1 MSNVHLT
8 SGPVRS
14 LVVAAVAAVA
24 ALIATSP
31 AFASDLN
38 VQPISIHLK
47 PNRSSDTITVENRG
61 SETIR
66 IQVSG
71 FAWDQDATGAM
82 KLEPSNDLV
91 FFPVLLTIEPGKK
104 KSVRVGLQNTAP
116 TAIEKTF
123 RVFFEELPSVKSQ
136 LAPETTGLTLLSKF
150 GVPVFLDPSKI
161 APKPQLSVKGLQ
173 NGVLTVSTG
182 NAGNAHYISTAVGIA
197 GLDARGAPVFDR
209 SEKGWYVLAHG
220 EREYA
225 VSLGPKECTAL
236 RDVTIELKTSAGN
249 VKQTMPV
256 SPGSCGK

>member
-1 MSNVHLT
+1 MPHGHITLGSI
-8 SGPVRS
+8 RRF
-14 LVVAAVAAVA
+14 VVAGAGAIAVMIAAA
-24 ALIATSP
+24 P

-47 PNRSSDTITVENRG
+47 PNRTSDTITVENRG
-61 SETIR
+61 TETIR

-82 KLEPSNDLV
+82 KLDATRDLV

-116 TAIEKTF
+116 TLTEKTF

-161 APKPQLSVKGLQ
+161 APKPQVSVKAVQ
-173 NGVLTVSTG
+173 NGVLTIATG
-182 NAGNAHYISTAVGIA
+182 NAGNAHYISTAVGVA
-197 GLDARGAPVFDR
+197 GLDAHGTQVFDR

-225 VSLGPKECTAL
+225 LSLAPKECATL
-236 RDVTIELKTSAGN
+236 HDVTIELKTTAGN
-249 VKQTMPV
+249 IKQTMPV